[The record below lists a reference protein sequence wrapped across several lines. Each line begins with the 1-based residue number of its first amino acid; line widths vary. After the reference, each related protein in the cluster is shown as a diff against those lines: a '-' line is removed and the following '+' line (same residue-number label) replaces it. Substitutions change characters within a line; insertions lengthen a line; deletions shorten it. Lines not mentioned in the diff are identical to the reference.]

1 MNRTIIIFVIAAM
14 VLITLILW
22 IMEKQLSI
30 NTQEM
35 LMIAVPLIVVG
46 FAIFV
51 GIARAKSLLRKEP
64 IEDELSKTVMT
75 KASSISYFVSIYLWL
90 FIMYMSDKTTMP
102 THSLIGA
109 GILGMAILFVLSW
122 VAIKTIGLKHG

>member
-75 KASSISYFVSIYLWL
+75 KASSISYHVSIYLWL

-122 VAIKTIGLKHG
+122 VAVKTIGLKHG

>member
-1 MNRTIIIFVIAAM
+1 MNRTIIIFVVALM
-14 VLITLILW
+14 VLMTLVLW
-22 IMEKQLSI
+22 ILEKQLSI
-30 NTQEM
+30 DTQEM
-35 LMIAVPLIVVG
+35 LMIALALIVVG

-64 IEDELSKTVMT
+64 IEDELSKTVLT
-75 KASSISYFVSIYLWL
+75 KASSISYYVSIYLWL

>member
-1 MNRTIIIFVIAAM
+1 MNRTIIIFVVAM
-14 VLITLILW
+14 VMLMSLILW

-35 LMIAVPLIVVG
+35 LMIAVPLVVVG

-64 IEDELSKTVMT
+64 IEDELSKTVLT
-75 KASSISYFVSIYLWL
+75 KASSISYYVSIYLWL